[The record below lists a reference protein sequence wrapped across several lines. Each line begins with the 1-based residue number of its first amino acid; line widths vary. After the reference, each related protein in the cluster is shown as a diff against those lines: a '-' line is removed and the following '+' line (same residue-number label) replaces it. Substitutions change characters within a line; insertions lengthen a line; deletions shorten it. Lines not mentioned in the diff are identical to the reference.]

1 MKTILKT
8 SFLLVFSLLIFSC
21 SSNDDDSSTPTPEGY
36 YFKAKINGTPFNAV
50 VPEFGASKSGN
61 TITIACVQGIHKFQ
75 LKINN
80 PIDNGVGTY
89 TIPTTTGN
97 TITLTY
103 ENDVVVYQSG
113 ICGSTGTLNITAI
126 ENNTIG
132 EISGTFS
139 YTGGNS
145 DDCTL
150 PQISITEGSFKAIY
164 AGS

>member
-21 SSNDDDSSTPTPEGY
+21 SSNDDDSSTPIPEGY

-50 VPEFGASKSGN
+50 IPEFGASKSGN
-61 TITIACVQGIHKFQ
+61 IITIACVQGIHKFQ
-75 LKINN
+75 LKITN

-89 TIPTTTGN
+89 TIPTATGN

-113 ICGSTGTLNITAI
+113 ICGSTGTLQIT
-126 ENNTIG
+126 NVSSN

-145 DDCTL
+145 DDCAL
-150 PQISITEGSFKAIY
+150 PQITITEGSFKAIY

>member
-1 MKTILKT
+1 MKHFRKILAIIFITSLTI
-8 SFLLVFSLLIFSC
+8 SC
-21 SSNDDDSSTPTPEGY
+21 SKDDDSSSTPVPEGY
-36 YFKAKINGTPFNAV
+36 FFKAKINGVPFNAV
-50 VPEFGASKSGN
+50 VPEFGASKSEN
-61 TITIACVQGIHKFQ
+61 VITIAYVQDIHKIQ

-80 PIDNGVGTY
+80 PIDNGVGNY

-139 YTGGNS
+139 YIGGNS
-145 DDCTL
+145 DDCAL
-150 PQISITEGSFKAIY
+150 PQITITEGSFKAIY

>member
-1 MKTILKT
+1 MKKIKTIFAIL
-8 SFLLVFSLLIFSC
+8 FIVSLTISC
-21 SSNDDDSSTPTPEGY
+21 SNDDDSSTPTTEGY
-36 YFKAKINGTPFNAV
+36 FFKAKINGNAFSAT

-61 TITIACVQGIHKFQ
+61 IITIACVQGIHKFQ
-75 LKINN
+75 LKITN

-89 TIPTTTGN
+89 TIPTATGN

-126 ENNTIG
+126 ENTTIG

-145 DDCTL
+145 DDCAL
-150 PQISITEGSFKAIY
+150 PQINITEGSFKAIY

>member
-1 MKTILKT
+1 MKKIKTIFAIL
-8 SFLLVFSLLIFSC
+8 FIVSLTISC
-21 SSNDDDSSTPTPEGY
+21 SNDDDSSTPTTEGY
-36 YFKAKINGTPFNAV
+36 FFKAKINGNAFSAT

-61 TITIACVQGIHKFQ
+61 IITIACVQGIHKFQ
-75 LKINN
+75 LKITN

-89 TIPTTTGN
+89 SIPSTTAN
-97 TITLTY
+97 TINLTY

-113 ICGSTGTLNITAI
+113 ICSSTGTLQIT
-126 ENNTIG
+126 NVSSG

-145 DDCTL
+145 DDCAL
-150 PQISITEGSFKAIY
+150 PQINITEGSFKAIY